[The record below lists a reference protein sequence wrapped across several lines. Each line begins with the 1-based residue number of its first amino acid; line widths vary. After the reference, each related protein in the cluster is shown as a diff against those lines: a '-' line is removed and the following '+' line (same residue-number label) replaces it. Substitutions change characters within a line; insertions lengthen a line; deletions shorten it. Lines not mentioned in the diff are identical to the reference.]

1 MIDFNDT
8 DKRGENSEY
17 ALPYYQISYDKF
29 FQFGLSVDCV
39 VFGYHQEKLKVL
51 VIKRGVAPFKGEWA
65 LPGDLV
71 YPNENIDVAA
81 QRILHDLTDIKGLF
95 MEQTLV
101 YGGVDRH
108 PAGRVITTGYYSLID
123 ISKHDPHASAWAEGV
138 YWMDID
144 QVPELAFDHN
154 DILKDAL
161 KILRR
166 RVRRRPVGFELLP
179 QKFTLAQLQQLYE
192 VLLNEC
198 YDKANFRK
206 KILGMNLLKDLKENQ
221 TNVSHRPAKLF
232 SFDEARY
239 SELKSEGISFEL

>member
-1 MIDFNDT
+1 MSDIKETDF
-8 DKRGENSEY
+8 KVANSEFS
-17 ALPYYQISYDKF
+17 LPYYQISYDKF

-39 VFGYHQEKLKVL
+39 VFGYHEEKLKVL
-51 VIKRGVAPFKGEWA
+51 LIKRGAEPFKGQWA

-81 QRILHDLTDIKGLF
+81 ERILSDLTGIKGLF
-95 MEQTLV
+95 MEQTQV
-101 YGGVDRH
+101 YGNVDRH

-123 ISKHDPHASAWAEGV
+123 ISKHDPHASAWADGV
-138 YWMDID
+138 YWMDLEDIPD
-144 QVPELAFDHN
+144 LAFDHA
-154 DILKDAL
+154 DILRDAIR
-161 KILRR
+161 ILRR

-179 QKFTLAQLQQLYE
+179 RKFTLAQLQVLYE
-192 VLLNEC
+192 VLLNER

-206 KILGMNLLKDLKENQ
+206 KILAMNLLQDLNENQ

-239 SELKSEGISFEL
+239 VELKSKGMSFEV